1 MKLETKKFDDFS
13 LNFKIYGSGKI
24 NLIIETGLDAT
35 IGEWENVANKIREKF
50 TVLCY
55 ERSTDSKSARTPKN
69 IAKEL
74 YQLLMT
80 LDCDKNIIIVAHSQ
94 GGLYAQQFARLYPQL
109 VKGLVLLDPL
119 SPNDSRYKELLTPD
133 EQKKS
138 GFDKSE
144 NLKIMLRLAKMH
156 LGALNRS
163 VLKKAPPFYY
173 YNKFSPETEKYIIT
187 KSSAAASLSA
197 AIEEYRLAHE
207 KSETEALADKT
218 TFPNIPL
225 VLITHSSDYEIKEI
239 EQFGKTSHEFAVKV
253 ENMWQD
259 LMKEYLDYSTLNR
272 FMSAKSSGHYIH
284 LTEPK
289 LIDKALQYICKF
301 PD

>member
-1 MKLETKKFDDFS
+1 MKIETKKFDDFS
-13 LNFKIYGSGKI
+13 LDYKIYGSGKI
-24 NLIIETGLDAT
+24 NLVIETGLDAT
-35 IGEWENVANKIREKF
+35 IGEWENAAKKLSERF

-55 ERSTDSKSARTPKN
+55 ERSYDSKNSRTPKN
-69 IAKEL
+69 IAEEL
-74 YQLLMT
+74 KKLLES
-80 LDCDKNIIIVAHSQ
+80 LDCAEKFIIVAHSQ
-94 GGLYAQQFARLYPQL
+94 GGIYANQFARLYPRL

-144 NLKIMLRLAKMH
+144 NLKIMLRLAKLH
-156 LGALNRS
+156 LGALNRA

-173 YNKFSPETEKYIIT
+173 YNKFSAETEKYIVT
-187 KSSAAASLSA
+187 KSSTGASLNT

-207 KSETEALADKT
+207 KSETEALSDKN

-259 LMKEYLDYSTLNR
+259 FMKEYLDYSTLNR
-272 FMSAKSSGHYIH
+272 FLAAKSSGHYIH

-289 LIDKALQYICKF
+289 LIDKALDYICKF

>member
-1 MKLETKKFDDFS
+1 MKLETKKFDNFS
-13 LNFKIYGSGKI
+13 IDYAIYGSGKI
-24 NLIIETGLDAT
+24 NLVIESGLDAT
-35 IGEWENVANKIREKF
+35 IGEWENVVNKLKETY

-55 ERSTDSKSARTPKN
+55 ERSTDSKNARTPKN
-69 IAKEL
+69 IAAEL
-74 YQLLMT
+74 QKLLAS
-80 LDCDKNIIIVAHSQ
+80 LDCEKKVIIVAHSQ
-94 GGLYAQQFARLYPQL
+94 GGLYANAFARLYPQL

-119 SPNDSRYKELLTPD
+119 SPNDNKYKELLTPE
-133 EQKKS
+133 EQNKS

-144 NLKIMLRLAKMH
+144 NLKLMLRFAKLH
-156 LGALNRS
+156 LGIINKS

-173 YNKFSPETEKYIIT
+173 CSKFSPEAEKYILS
-187 KSSAAASLSA
+187 KSSSAASLTA

-207 KSETEALADKT
+207 KSETESLSDKT

-239 EQFGKTSHEFAVKV
+239 EQFGNTTHEFAVKV
-253 ENMWQD
+253 EDIWQN

-272 FMSAKSSGHYIH
+272 FLSAKSSGHYIH

-289 LIDKALQYICKF
+289 LIDKALDYISKF